1 MQIRINTH
9 GNPLPE
15 QHGEW
20 IDLSTAED
28 VVMVKGEYKLISLG
42 VSMQLPEGYYAEVL
56 PRSST
61 PGKWKII
68 MANSTGIIENDYCGD
83 GDVWKFPAWAFE
95 RTIIPKGTRIAQ
107 FRIVEQAE
115 RVNLIPVYTLG
126 NKDRG
131 GIGSTG
137 D

>member
-83 GDVWKFPAWAFE
+83 GDVWQFPAWAFG

-107 FRIVEQAE
+107 FRIVKQAE